1 METPL
6 IIFWIIIVILVADFI
21 AGKVVSVKNY
31 AWRDK
36 KPSKHLADVYDAKK
50 YKKYQAY
57 SKANYKIGTLSSSL
71 MFILTLAVFFWEGF
85 AWLDQFL
92 SRYIDSKIWL
102 SMAFFAA
109 IGLVT
114 GIISLPF
121 SIYDTFVIEERFG
134 FNKTTPRTFVF
145 DLLKNLL
152 LSIIIGGGLLYVILQ
167 IYYATETW
175 FWLLAWIIISLFSIF
190 MAEFYSTL
198 IVPLFNKQKPLE
210 EGELKEKIS
219 EFAKRAGFQLDNV
232 YVIDN
237 SKRSTKAN
245 AYFTGLGKKKRI
257 VLFDT
262 LLNDFTPDEIVAI
275 LSHEIGHYKKR
286 HIHKSLVLSLIN
298 TGIVLYLFGLF
309 VGKDVFSQ
317 ALGAEEAKFHL
328 GAIVFMVLYSPVS
341 TVTGILMNKLS
352 RKNERE
358 ADGFAAQHGQS
369 QHLINALKKLAR
381 ENLSNLTP
389 HPWHV
394 FLNYSH
400 PPLAERVKQLM
411 YDSND

>member
-1 METPL
+1 METPQ
-6 IIFWIIIVILVADFI
+6 IIFWIIIGILVVDFI
-21 AGKVVSVKNY
+21 VGKIVSAKNY

-36 KPSKHLADVYDAKK
+36 KPSKYLSDVYDDDK
-50 YKKYQAY
+50 YNTFQAY
-57 SKANYKIGTLSSSL
+57 SKANYKTGTLSSSL

-92 SRYIDSKIWL
+92 SQYIDSKIWL
-102 SMAFFAA
+102 SIAFFAVIA
-109 IGLVT
+109 VVT

-134 FNKTTPRTFVF
+134 FNKTTPRTFIF
-145 DLLKNLL
+145 DILKNLL
-152 LSIIIGGGLLYVILQ
+152 LSIVIGGGLLFLILQ
-167 IYYATETW
+167 IYYATQTW

-210 EGELKEKIS
+210 EGELKENIS
-219 EFAKRAGFQLDNV
+219 AFARRAGFQLDDV

-262 LLNDFTPDEIVAI
+262 LINDFTPDEIVGVLA
-275 LSHEIGHYKKR
+275 HEIGHYKKH
-286 HIHKSLVLSLIN
+286 HIHKSMVLSLLN
-298 TGIVLYLFGLF
+298 TGFILFLFGLF
-309 VGKDVFSQ
+309 VGRDVFSQ

-328 GAIVFMVLYSPVS
+328 GAIVFMVLYSPIS
-341 TVTGILMNKLS
+341 KATGILMNKLS
-352 RKNERE
+352 RNNERE
-358 ADGFAAQHGQS
+358 ADDFAAQHGQS
-369 QHLINALKKLAR
+369 QALIHALKKLAR
-381 ENLSNLTP
+381 KNLSNLTP

-400 PPLAERVKQLM
+400 PPLAERVKRLKENG
-411 YDSND
+411 D

>member
-1 METPL
+1 METPQ
-6 IIFWIIIVILVADFI
+6 IIFWIIIGILVADFI
-21 AGKVVSVKNY
+21 VGKIVSAKNY

-36 KPSKHLADVYDAKK
+36 KPSKYLSDVYDDDK
-50 YKKYQAY
+50 YNTFQAY
-57 SKANYKIGTLSSSL
+57 SKANYKIGTLTSSL

-92 SRYIDSKIWL
+92 SQYIESKIWL
-102 SMAFFAA
+102 SIAFFAA
-109 IGLVT
+109 IAVVT

-134 FNKTTPRTFVF
+134 FNKTTPRTFIF
-145 DLLKNLL
+145 DMLKNLL
-152 LSIIIGGGLLYVILQ
+152 LSVVIGGVLLFLILQ
-167 IYYATETW
+167 IYYATQTW

-219 EFAKRAGFQLDNV
+219 EFARRAGFQLDNV

-237 SKRSTKAN
+237 SKRSTRAN

-262 LLNDFTPDEIVAI
+262 LINDFTPDEIVGVLA
-275 LSHEIGHYKKR
+275 HEIGHYKKH
-286 HIHKSLVLSLIN
+286 HIHKSLVLSLLN
-298 TGIVLYLFGLF
+298 TGFVLFLFGLF
-309 VGKDVFSQ
+309 VGRDAFSQ

-341 TVTGILMNKLS
+341 TATGMLMNKLS
-352 RKNERE
+352 RNNEGE
-358 ADGFAAQHGQS
+358 ADDFAAQHGQS
-369 QHLINALKKLAR
+369 QALINALKKLAR
-381 ENLSNLTP
+381 KNLSNLTP

-400 PPLAERVKQLM
+400 PPLAERVKRLKE
-411 YDSND
+411 NI